1 MDNDNKNWFMDFELS
16 DEEQLE
22 KVDEATKAMHFIY
35 KSFIKAG
42 FTKSEAM
49 TIMMKMMKIGG
60 DNDDE

>member
-22 KVDEATKAMHFIY
+22 KVDEATKAMHSIY

-49 TIMMKMMKIGG
+49 TIMMKMMTGGG
-60 DNDDE
+60 DNNDE